1 MPEIQAT
8 HKFWMLSAIGDIL
21 EEAVDKRLDEEST
34 PVDVLKCSQ
43 MFLDLLRSN
52 GSKVLT

>member
-1 MPEIQAT
+1 MHLFFIEYFNLPEIQAT

-34 PVDVLKCSQ
+34 PVDVLKCS
-43 MFLDLLRSN
+43 
-52 GSKVLT
+52 